1 MLSVTLSVSLCPLSL
16 EQVIVAASARTW
28 GMLCQSV
35 TIIALWLA
43 ASANVLDLF
52 GTLALTLVKQGQSGK
67 KEQCLLI
74 SSRIDVM

>member
-1 MLSVTLSVSLCPLSL
+1 MLSVTLSVSLCPLTDSL

-35 TIIALWLA
+35 TIALWLA

-67 KEQCLLI
+67 STVLI
-74 SSRIDVM
+74 NKFAH

>member
-1 MLSVTLSVSLCPLSL
+1 MLSVTPSLCPLSL

-35 TIIALWLA
+35 TIALWLA

-67 KEQCLLI
+67 STVLI
-74 SSRIDVM
+74 NKFAH